1 MTRPV
6 VVVEDDPFLRVIGVA
21 LDPSTPSERVS
32 AFADFFSCDLP
43 DFAGWLQKVRGEAGP
58 LYPAEVRLVGT
69 EAEYRQRIEASRAEA
84 MKLAFAAKQAGAK
97 EAEERTKA
105 VDAEIGKTIAKAE
118 AQIRKSVDKAMGELD
133 SVAAEATRD
142 LVAKLTGRAVTPEEA
157 ERAVKAVAN
166 G

>member
-1 MTRPV
+1 MPQITQLPV
-6 VVVEDDPFLRVIGVA
+6 IFFSQLFWLLLIFGTIFFVIGRGMVPKIQRVVEDRDRKI
-21 LDPSTPSERVS
+21 
-32 AFADFFSCDLP
+32 ADDLEQ
-43 DFAGWLQKVRGEAGP
+43 AQKARDEA
-58 LYPAEVRLVGT
+58 EKT